1 MPTQAE
7 IRERAEKRLKRTKL
21 QILRDLVEVWRKIGR
36 SIPSPA
42 SRTLYKAI
50 AVEHIRPKDIDM
62 EQNEAGMLLNAQKEL
77 LTGEGSFSP

>member
-7 IRERAEKRLKRTKL
+7 IRERAEQRLKRTKL
-21 QILRDLVEVWRKIGR
+21 QNLREQVVVWGKLGR
-36 SIPSPA
+36 PIPSTA
-42 SRTLYKAI
+42 ARTLYRALV
-50 AVEHIRPKDIDM
+50 VEHIRPKDMEM